1 MHSLKYILIEGKDR
15 RAVYQLIYM
24 KADYEPW
31 WKFEGWES
39 NIVLTKQFQT
49 EAELKKG
56 LQEMLQDFRSRYEHE
71 ANKEGV
77 YYAFWT
83 DEEREYCDACD
94 DDIQIYHGIIVE
106 KSV

>member
-1 MHSLKYILIEGKDR
+1 M
-15 RAVYQLIYM
+15 YQLIYM

-39 NIVLTKQFQT
+39 NIVSTKQFQT
-49 EAELKKG
+49 EEEMRIG
-56 LQEMLQDFRSRYEHE
+56 LQEILQDFRRRYEHE
-71 ANKEGV
+71 ANKEGI
-77 YYAFWT
+77 YFAFWS